1 MQRSCECLHQAR
13 SAPRR
18 QRMTLPV
25 AWLEVRLLQLR
36 QVHQR
41 RPGAGLQLERTN
53 LPTRREVA
61 RAEATGELLATLR
74 EHDTPRRP
82 RPDARPSRAAPL
94 VCLRLTPDHSTP
106 RALRRVQP
114 DRVLPI
120 PRRLRAQAHGAR
132 RCWQRRRNNQQQQQQ
147 EGRQEEGYEGSRAA
161 VRER

>member
-1 MQRSCECLHQAR
+1 MPASGKVGATTTEDDPSRGL
-13 SAPRR
+13 
-18 QRMTLPV
+18 
-25 AWLEVRLLQLR
+25 VRGTAAS
-36 QVHQR
+36 VTTGASR

-94 VCLRLTPDHSTP
+94 VCLRLTPDHSTSSSAP
-106 RALRRVQP
+106 GATRSGTATSPTTTCSSTCTGR
-114 DRVLPI
+114 
-120 PRRLRAQAHGAR
+120 GAR

-147 EGRQEEGYEGSRAA
+147 QGRQEEGYEGSRAA

>member
-1 MQRSCECLHQAR
+1 MPASGKVGATTTEDDPSRGL
-13 SAPRR
+13 
-18 QRMTLPV
+18 
-25 AWLEVRLLQLR
+25 VRGTAAS
-36 QVHQR
+36 VTTGASR

-120 PRRLRAQAHGAR
+120 PRRLHSQAHALAAARGAAGKDDVTINNNNNKKGGKKR
-132 RCWQRRRNNQQQQQQ
+132 GTKGAGQR
-147 EGRQEEGYEGSRAA
+147 
-161 VRER
+161 